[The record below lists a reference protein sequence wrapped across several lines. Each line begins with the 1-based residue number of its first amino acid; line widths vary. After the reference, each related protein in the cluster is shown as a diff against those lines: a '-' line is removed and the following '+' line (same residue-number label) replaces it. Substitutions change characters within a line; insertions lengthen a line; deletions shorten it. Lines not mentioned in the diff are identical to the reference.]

1 MDNLRVSRRGFLRV
15 AGAVA
20 SALPFLRG
28 EQPASAATAKAI
40 GLASTH
46 PVGKTKLY
54 TSVSP
59 SLFVT
64 RTGTNTWVAFDN
76 ICTHAGAQ
84 LVLQGKQAFCRAH
97 GATFNPATGKPTNN
111 VARTALRSY
120 PVSIRKGKIFVTV

>member
-1 MDNLRVSRRGFLRV
+1 MESSKVSRRGFLKA
-15 AGAVA
+15 AGTIAA
-20 SALPFLRG
+20 ALPFLRG
-28 EQPASAATAKAI
+28 TVPASAATTKAI

-46 PVGKTKLY
+46 PVGRTKLY

-64 RTGTNTWVAFDN
+64 RTGTNSWVAFDN

-84 LVLQGKQAFCRAH
+84 MVLQGKQAFCRSH

-120 PVSIRKGKIFVTV
+120 PVSIRKGKIYVTV

>member
-1 MDNLRVSRRGFLRV
+1 MEPTNISRRGLLK
-15 AGAVA
+15 AVSA
-20 SALPFLRG
+20 LAAALPFLRG
-28 EQPASAATAKAI
+28 GQPASAATAKAI

-59 SLFVT
+59 RLFVT

-84 LVLQGKQAFCRAH
+84 MVLRGKSAFCPSH

-120 PVSIRKGKIFVTV
+120 PVSIRKGKIYVTV